1 MTRRVRALSAVFVA
15 AVIGIAGWR
24 VAAQGPLPFE
34 PIKDRGQSITGAFE
48 GWYKNADGTYSLLV
62 GYMNRNRVETVD
74 IPVGPNNRI
83 EPGGPDMGQPTHF
96 LPRRNWGVFVIKVPA
111 DFGKKR
117 LAWTLTANGQTTTVP
132 LHIDPLW
139 VVEPLKDA
147 GLGNTPPMVRFAPD
161 GTSQQGPPEKI
172 SATYTATV
180 GVPLTLAAW
189 ATDDGIRAPEARERP
204 GPPVTLFWSMLRGPA
219 DVKFEKERP
228 EVDVKDGGKATATAT
243 FSAPGEYLLRLQAN
257 DASGVGGGGFQC
269 CWTNAHVKVTVSSG
283 PQTR

>member
-1 MTRRVRALSAVFVA
+1 MRPVRIVSAIVLAGVVA
-15 AVIGIAGWR
+15 VSGWR
-24 VAAQGPLPFE
+24 VSAQGPLPLE

-62 GYMNRNRVETVD
+62 GYMNRNRVETID

-96 LPRRNWGVFVIKVPA
+96 LPRRAWGVFVIKVPA

-117 LAWTLTANGQTTTVP
+117 LTWTLTTNGQTTTVP
-132 LHIDPLW
+132 MHIDPLW

-147 GLGNTPPMVRFAPD
+147 GLGNTPPVVRFTQD
-161 GTSQQGPPEKI
+161 GPPQQGPPEKI
-172 SATYTATV
+172 SSTYTATV
-180 GVPLTLAAW
+180 GSPLALDVWAA
-189 ATDDGIRAPEARERP
+189 DDGIRAPEVRERP
-204 GPPVTLFWSMLRGPA
+204 GPPVTLFWSMQRGPA
-219 DVKFEKERP
+219 DVKFEKDRP
-228 EVDVKDGGKATATAT
+228 EMDVKNAGKASTTAT
-243 FSAPGEYLLRLQAN
+243 FSAPGDYILRLQAN

>member
-1 MTRRVRALSAVFVA
+1 MRSARIVTAIVA
-15 AVIGIAGWR
+15 AAVLATAGWR
-24 VAAQGPLPFE
+24 VAAQGPLPLE

-62 GYMNRNRVETVD
+62 GYMNRNRVETID

-96 LPRRNWGVFVIKVPA
+96 LPRRAWGVFVIKVPA

-117 LAWTLTANGQTTTVP
+117 LTWTLTANGQTTTVP
-132 LHIDPLW
+132 MHIDPLW

-147 GLGNTPPMVRFAPD
+147 GLGNTPPVVRFTQD
-161 GTSQQGPPEKI
+161 GPPQQGPPEKI
-172 SATYTATV
+172 SGTYTATV
-180 GVPLTLAAW
+180 GSPLPLDVW
-189 ATDDGIRAPEARERP
+189 ATDDGIRAPEVRERP
-204 GPPVTLFWSMLRGPA
+204 GPPVTLFWSMQRGPA
-219 DVKFEKERP
+219 DVKFEKDRP
-228 EVDVKDGGKATATAT
+228 EMDVKNSGKATTTAT
-243 FSAPGEYLLRLQAN
+243 FSAPGDYILRLQAN

-283 PQTR
+283 AQTR